1 MKKILFL
8 SLIIL
13 SLSENL
19 RFLKDE
25 IPNIKE
31 IKKLANFDKAM
42 DNINGVVDSQ
52 KYIAESFKTTLNTTI
67 RSKLKINDYSKLN
80 GKTRMILYN
89 GIERDY
95 QNNEKV
101 NQLFNTLKLKTDE
114 QKIVRNLIEESEYLD
129 KSLLTNIQVLYNSYD
144 SNNDSDISFAS
155 IIIIN
160 VNNDD
165 EELNVLI
172 FYSFFFLE
180 EYI

>member
-1 MKKILFL
+1 
-8 SLIIL
+8 
-13 SLSENL
+13 
-19 RFLKDE
+19 
-25 IPNIKE
+25 
-31 IKKLANFDKAM
+31 
-42 DNINGVVDSQ
+42 
-52 KYIAESFKTTLNTTI
+52 
-67 RSKLKINDYSKLN
+67 
-80 GKTRMILYN
+80 MILYN

-129 KSLLTNIQVLYNSYD
+129 KSLLTNIQVLCDPYD
-144 SNNDSDISFAS
+144 SNNDSDISLTS
-155 IIIIN
+155 IIINN